1 MMPTAPEPA
10 SVESLETLDRRI
22 AEAEAR
28 LIARE
33 AAVQQQWRGL
43 VRQTRRAVE
52 PQRLLLPLL
61 GGFGGLALL
70 RRLFGRAPIPTPPHK
85 APPSAAAS
93 PGGAIEAVLM
103 SLIPALYPL
112 LPLRWRSKVS
122 PALLTT
128 SLSLGLPML
137 RQLLARRRADEAT
150 PPPTAGFVDL
160 ARYAGRWYEI
170 ARLPNGFEARC
181 EDQPTASYE
190 LRGEE
195 VVVVNRCGDAQ
206 GKTQVSEGLAR
217 VVPDSGGAKL
227 KVSFAPSWLRWLPL
241 AWADYWILDRDED
254 YTLALVG
261 TPSRQSLWLLARSP
275 QIAPEALQA
284 LVDRARAIGY
294 DVDRLQMSTGS

>member
-1 MMPTAPEPA
+1 MSTAPEPV
-10 SVESLETLDRRI
+10 SLESLDLRI

-61 GGFGGLALL
+61 GGFSGLALL
-70 RRLFGRAPIPTPPHK
+70 RRLFKRSPTHTTAHPAHPSQH
-85 APPSAAAS
+85 AAAPSAA
-93 PGGAIEAVLM
+93 GAIEAVLM
-103 SLIPALYPL
+103 GLIPTLYPC
-112 LPLRWRSKVS
+112 LPARWRSKVS

-128 SLSLGLPML
+128 GLSLGLPIL
-137 RQLLARRRADEAT
+137 RQLLARRRADEAEA
-150 PPPTAGFVDL
+150 PATASSVDL

-170 ARLPNGFEARC
+170 ARLPNTFEARC
-181 EDQPTASYE
+181 EGQPTASYT
-190 LRGEE
+190 LRGQD
-195 VVVVNRCGDAQ
+195 VVVTNRCCGAQ
-206 GKTQVSEGLAR
+206 GDTQVSEGLAR
-217 VVPDSGGAKL
+217 VVPGSAGAKL

-261 TPSRQSLWLLARSP
+261 TPSRQALWLLARTP
-275 QIAPEALQA
+275 QIPPEALQA
-284 LVDRARAIGY
+284 LVDRARALGY
-294 DVDRLQMSTGS
+294 EVDRLQLSTGG